1 MAGEGGLGRCG
12 TIRKSNAVL
21 YSTHLMLEQ
30 LLTTVEEYLLG
41 LLVSPLA
48 RCLVGTD
55 SSSAV
60 LQLGQSLFPLF
71 ALTLNLPEDF
81 FDDKVSYWN
90 LIAPRRCSQAD
101 KSDSTCRCYHAITV
115 LPRSDIRRGP
125 GAGTGYRSESTFLTS
140 QSGADNQSHTGS

>member
-1 MAGEGGLGRCG
+1 VAGEGGLGRCG
-12 TIRKSNAVL
+12 TIRESNAL
-21 YSTHLMLEQ
+21 FYSTHLMLEQ
-30 LLTTVEEYLLG
+30 LLTTADEYLLG

-71 ALTLNLPEDF
+71 ALALDLPEDF

-90 LIAPRRCSQAD
+90 LIVPRRCSQAD
-101 KSDSTCRCYHAITV
+101 KSDSTSRCYHAITV
-115 LPRSDIRRGP
+115 LPRSNTGRGS
-125 GAGTGYRSESTFLTS
+125 GAGTWYRSES
-140 QSGADNQSHTGS
+140 GV